1 MITQE
6 EIQEWE
12 KNLQLADKIV
22 RRKHRGI
29 PVDRWTTH
37 EEMEKFVD
45 TYKFVLDSWLQL
57 FAEYDT
63 KTKRS
68 MEP

>member
-1 MITQE
+1 MITPE

-12 KNLQLADKIV
+12 ENLQLADKIV
-22 RRKHRGI
+22 QRKYRGI
-29 PVDRWTTH
+29 PTDRWVTH
-37 EEMEKFVD
+37 VEMEKFVD

>member
-1 MITQE
+1 MITPE

-22 RRKHRGI
+22 QRKHRGI
-29 PVDRWTTH
+29 PIDRWTTH
-37 EEMEKFVD
+37 AEMEKFVD

-57 FAEYDT
+57 FAEYDA